1 MVVVTVLTLTP
12 IEVDFVPYSC
22 VKNEVGEYEASG
34 VTTIIYFILCILVLV
49 LTVRIS
55 IFFLSIDG

>member
-1 MVVVTVLTLTP
+1 MVAVTVLTLTP

-22 VKNEVGEYEASG
+22 VKNGVGGHGPSLAAIS
-34 VTTIIYFILCILVLV
+34 YFILLILVLI